1 MKNLNIYKKLFIILV
16 VIISAVASVGKINSA
31 NALTIADKNGNAS
44 ACPDIYPYNTGSCT
58 AFINSI
64 TVNGYTDSDTSSSSR
79 TTPIKGGYVVPN
91 KTVTVS

>member
-1 MKNLNIYKKLFIILV
+1 MKNLNIYKKLFILLV
-16 VIISAVASVGKINSA
+16 VIISSVVAGKINFAS
-31 NALTIADKNGNAS
+31 ALTIADKNGNAS

-79 TTPIKGGYVVPN
+79 TTPIKGGYIVPN

>member
-1 MKNLNIYKKLFIILV
+1 MKNLNIYQKIFILLV
-16 VIISAVASVGKINSA
+16 VIASAVSFIGSNSA

-44 ACPDIYPYNTGSCT
+44 ACPDIYPYNKKSCT
-58 AFINSI
+58 IFINSI

-79 TTPIKGGYVVPN
+79 TTPIKGGYIVPN